1 MAEDILIETLR
12 QMLIV
17 SLLLAAP
24 ALGVAMIVGLVVG
37 LLQAVTSI
45 QEQTLAFVPKL
56 IGIILSLILLGH
68 WMLRLLITYS
78 AELFG
83 GLAKYGAL

>member
-1 MAEDILIETLR
+1 MPEDVLIETLR

-17 SLLLAAP
+17 SLMLSAP
-24 ALGVAMIVGLVVG
+24 ALGVAMIVGLLVG

-56 IGIILSLILLGH
+56 IGIILVLILLGH

>member
-56 IGIILSLILLGH
+56 IGIILVLILLGH